1 MLILCLNI
9 PYSNAVQR
17 RDGSRSD
24 ADQVVTLQRYTRVL
38 YLVENCHY
46 QGVALK
52 A

>member
-9 PYSNAVQR
+9 PYSNAIQR
-17 RDGSRSD
+17 RDDSRRY
-24 ADQVVTLQRYTRVL
+24 AGQLVTLQRYTRVL

-46 QGVALK
+46 QCMTLK